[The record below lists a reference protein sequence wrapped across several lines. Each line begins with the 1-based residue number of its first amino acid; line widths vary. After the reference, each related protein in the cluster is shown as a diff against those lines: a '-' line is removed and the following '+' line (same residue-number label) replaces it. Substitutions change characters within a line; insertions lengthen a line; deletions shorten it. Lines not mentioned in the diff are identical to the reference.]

1 MAGEKW
7 IWLGEPGL
15 LDGGGALQFG
25 SLGADEYAFP
35 FLERK
40 ANEAEKVGLR
50 VLIRK
55 DAAAA
60 LAWLNL
66 LGTTKD
72 LTSNSDWAVLTMF
85 NGATWKAAFTPA
97 ATEVDSENFNP
108 PTSINFDT
116 GPVIQLGVLTLK
128 VKDLTVSLT
137 DKSVTMTLEITPSKF
152 FTQNSGVTPP
162 PLTVTMLYKAGK
174 LQIQDAEIPS
184 GPLTAALTPFGTGD
198 NQVILRAGDGRVGAQ
213 LNIAGGSISPA
224 VLPIG
229 RVVFRWTKL
238 SVFISIV
245 SSPGSID
252 LAVDLLVPDAGT
264 EVCAIDFSL
273 PLIEAQA
280 PADRSDSNARLLV
293 TKPVSGTNDDSL
305 VTFGFT
311 VAVEPRKT
319 QPSAESIGSGTKL
332 NVVPPVVLM

>member
-229 RVVFRWTKL
+229 GVRPLRVKPAKL
-238 SVFISIV
+238 
-245 SSPGSID
+245 
-252 LAVDLLVPDAGT
+252 
-264 EVCAIDFSL
+264 
-273 PLIEAQA
+273 
-280 PADRSDSNARLLV
+280 
-293 TKPVSGTNDDSL
+293 
-305 VTFGFT
+305 
-311 VAVEPRKT
+311 
-319 QPSAESIGSGTKL
+319 
-332 NVVPPVVLM
+332 